1 MNTVASSRSSA
12 IVKSK
17 AARSRNNFFIYIFL
31 TSVALLLITPILWLL
46 ITSLKRNIEYLTYPI
61 VLFPAIPQYT
71 NYAEVFNPIYTYLSH
86 TLNTLFLA
94 TMFSTLTVIS
104 SSMVGYGFS
113 RYRDVKA
120 SHSLFGFVI
129 AMLIIPAIVTIIPTF
144 MIFAKIHL
152 TGKYWP
158 WVLWGLA
165 GSSYHIFLFRQFFL
179 TFPKEL
185 EDAAEVDGCTPFQIY
200 WRIFIPN
207 SRAAIATSFILNF
220 IYVWGDWLTPRI
232 YLNVN
237 NTTIGVIIGQIFKNP
252 SGQFL
257 TTLTISG
264 IVIYTL
270 PMILIFFIGQRHILK
285 GVVTSGLAGR

>member
-61 VLFPAIPQYT
+61 VLFPAVPQYI